1 LTVRVF
7 LVRFAANN
15 AFGISFEVAEGLL
28 GWWSVETYIAGEW
41 HELVNLFQIFQK
53 SPAQPRS
60 VVAVTASVSFSGA
73 CVIDD

>member
-28 GWWSVETYIAGEW
+28 GWWSVETYI
-41 HELVNLFQIFQK
+41 K